1 MDESLTQPCRV
12 QDDGA
17 IRCKLLFYKKKPQYV
32 YWLDGIVG
40 ISTG

>member
-1 MDESLTQPCRV
+1 MEETLMQPCRV
-12 QDDGA
+12 QEECPMG
-17 IRCKLLFYKKKPQYV
+17 CKLLFYKKKHQYV